1 MTALFEMPLASET
14 LSADEVQEITGA
26 ARKTDQVGWLET
38 HGWHYLRNR
47 AGEPIVGRLYAR
59 LKLAGLSPQTLL
71 TPPTETWEPDMSYL
85 KTRGRGRAA

>member
-26 ARKTDQVGWLET
+26 ARKADQVGWLEA
-38 HGWHYLRNR
+38 HDWHYVRNR

-59 LKLAGLSPQTLL
+59 LKLAGLSPHTML
-71 TPPTETWEPDMSYL
+71 TQPTEVWEPDMSYL
-85 KTRGRGRAA
+85 HRGRSRAA

>member
-26 ARKTDQVGWLET
+26 ARKADQVGWLES
-38 HGWHYLRNR
+38 HGWHYVRTR

-59 LKLAGLSPQTLL
+59 LRLAGINPGSLVR
-71 TPPTETWEPDMSYL
+71 PPGPPTWEPDFSRL
-85 KTRGRGRAA
+85 